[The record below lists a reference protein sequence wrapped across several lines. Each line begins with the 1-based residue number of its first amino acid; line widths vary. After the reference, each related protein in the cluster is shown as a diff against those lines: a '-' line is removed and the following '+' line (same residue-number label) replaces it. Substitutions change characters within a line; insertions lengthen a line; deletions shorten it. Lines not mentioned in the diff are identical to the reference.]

1 MKEFIKNEQ
10 VLNLVK
16 KAMSTGFITYSEI
29 NNELPENFPAD
40 KISEMIE
47 EMVQGAGDMQSRAAA
62 LRRTSAMLSEIIQED
77 RNHLDVIQQHGWQ
90 GTDQGKHSG
99 NSGDEPEVKPV
110 N

>member
-47 EMVQGAGDMQSRAAA
+47 EMAVNFKWVFFM
-62 LRRTSAMLSEIIQED
+62 
-77 RNHLDVIQQHGWQ
+77 NHTV
-90 GTDQGKHSG
+90 T
-99 NSGDEPEVKPV
+99 
-110 N
+110 